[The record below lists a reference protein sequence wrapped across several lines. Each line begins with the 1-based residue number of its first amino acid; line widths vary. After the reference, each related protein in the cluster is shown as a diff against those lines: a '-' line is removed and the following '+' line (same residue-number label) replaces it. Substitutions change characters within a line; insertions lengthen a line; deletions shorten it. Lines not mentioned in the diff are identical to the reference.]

1 MTPSQLLVDAFDRLP
16 PLAHEV
22 VDGLDADAL
31 TWRAD
36 AEANTI
42 AWLLWHTA
50 RGQDAQIADLT
61 ASEQVWTADGWAE
74 RFDLPFDAAE
84 MGYGQ
89 DPAAVAAVRAPG
101 DLLVAYLEAVTLRT
115 RGYLEQLDAASYDDI
130 VDDAWD
136 PPVTAGA
143 RLVSILED
151 CVQHVGQAAYLR
163 GMLDRR

>member
-31 TWRAD
+31 AWRAD

-50 RGQDAQIADLT
+50 RGQDAQIADLS
-61 ASEQVWTADGWAE
+61 ASEQVWTADGWAQ

-89 DPAAVAAVRAPG
+89 DPSEVAAVRATG
-101 DLLVAYLEAVTLRT
+101 DLLVGYLEAVTLRT
-115 RGYLEQLDAASYDDI
+115 RAHLEQLDDGAYDEV
-130 VDDAWD
+130 VDDQWD

-151 CVQHVGQAAYLR
+151 CVQHVGQAAYVR
-163 GMLDRR
+163 GLLDRR